1 MTHQDRD
8 RLAFSLVLAL
18 VIHAV
23 IIVTLTLVDWEIHEY
38 PQTEPVFVELL
49 DYQSTPPVIE
59 PVPEPAEEIPPE
71 PVTDAEPEEQEP
83 AEAPAPQPEPVA
95 PAVQEAERPAV
106 PAQVVASDAPPRDAP
121 AGSFSTEDLPWLRS
135 DPSANRDETRTADAE
150 LFTFNEATEIGQLPA
165 WVAEGTIQPLSS
177 LAPGDQEILAEK
189 QETVPGFQDHL
200 DQILQSLRS
209 PAITADQS
217 RPPVTGDQADS
228 TEVSLPG
235 DSRLEWVGGG
245 SRRPVGALALPEF
258 GADDLGGLVDAR
270 ITYIIVFD
278 VNWKGHVV
286 PGSLILRQSSGYTA
300 ADQKVHRAVN
310 TWHFEP
316 APPGSPPVTAI
327 CTLILERD
335 D

>member
-23 IIVTLTLVDWEIHEY
+23 IIVMLTLVDWEIHEY

-59 PVPEPAEEIPPE
+59 PVPEPVEEIPPE
-71 PVTDAEPEEQEP
+71 PVTDAEPEEPP
-83 AEAPAPQPEPVA
+83 AEDPQPEPVA
-95 PAVQEAERPAV
+95 PVVQEAERPAV
-106 PAQVVASDAPPRDAP
+106 PAQAMASDAPPRDAP

-150 LFTFNEATEIGQLPA
+150 LFTFNEATETGQLPA

-189 QETVPGFQDHL
+189 QETVPGFQDRL

-209 PAITADQS
+209 SAIRADQS
-217 RPPVTGDQADS
+217 RQPVTGDETDS

-245 SRRPVGALALPEF
+245 SRSPVGMLALPEIS
-258 GADDLGGLVDAR
+258 AADLGGLVPAR

-278 VNWKGHVV
+278 VNSDGLVV
-286 PGSLILRQSSGYTA
+286 PGSLILRQNSGYTA
-300 ADQKVHRAVN
+300 ADQKVRRAVSS
-310 TWHFEP
+310 WRFEP
-316 APPGSPPVTAI
+316 APGSQPVIAI

-335 D
+335 DLR